1 MNFFTP
7 FLTKPNLFF
16 YEKKCNLILLLHVS
30 KIVLNK
36 VNASEPTLKILNSS
50 FLKLKFS
57 KKKHKKKDDPNHPFL
72 T

>member
-16 YEKKCNLILLLHVS
+16 YEKKCNTLLLLHES
-30 KIVLNK
+30 KIALNK
-36 VNASEPTLKILNSS
+36 VNASEPTLKILNSNIQ
-50 FLKLKFS
+50 KLKFS
-57 KKKHKKKDDPNHPFL
+57 KKKQKEKDGPNHPFL